1 MSNENKNSVFHNE
14 YIPSIIR
21 LGRFTNLVGVLMGLL
36 PGLVLVFVFGL
47 HPQPQHILTGFL
59 LIASMEGVFWFIEP
73 ISYYGVLG
81 IPGTYMSFLSGNIS
95 NLRMPVSIAVQNAA
109 EVEPGSEKGT
119 IISTIGIAV
128 SVVVNVL
135 ILTIGVILGA
145 SILSLVPAEVS
156 VALTNIVP
164 ALFGALFAQQ
174 LVSDLKTGLV
184 AAGLAVVVH
193 ILGYYTPVFNWV
205 PGGSYWFMM
214 VIIIFGTIFIGRA
227 IATKKTEEK

>member
-1 MSNENKNSVFHNE
+1 MNSEKNNGVFHSE

-21 LGRFTNLVGVLMGLL
+21 IGRFTNLVGVLIGML
-36 PGLVLVFVFGL
+36 PGLVLVFIFGL
-47 HPQPQHILTGFL
+47 RPQPQHILTGFL

-95 NLRMPVSIAVQNAA
+95 NLRMPVAIAAQNAA
-109 EVEPGSEKGT
+109 DVEPGSEKGT
-119 IISTIGIAV
+119 VISTIGIAT

-135 ILTIGVILGA
+135 ILTVGVILGS
-145 SILSLVPAEVS
+145 SILSLVPAEIS
-156 VALTNIVP
+156 AALTNIVP

-184 AAGLAVVVH
+184 AAGLAVAVH
-193 ILGYYTPVFNWV
+193 LIGYYTPLLNWV
-205 PGGSYWFMM
+205 PGGSYWLMM
-214 VIIIFGTIFIGRA
+214 VVIIFGTIFIGRA
-227 IATKKTEEK
+227 ISTKKAE

>member
-1 MSNENKNSVFHNE
+1 MSNESKESVFYKD

-21 LGRFTNLVGVLMGLL
+21 LGRFTNLLGVFMGLL
-36 PGLVLVFVFGL
+36 PGLVLLFVFDL
-47 HPQPQHILTGFL
+47 HPQPQHILTRFL

-128 SVVVNVL
+128 SIIVNVL
-135 ILTIGVILGA
+135 ILTLGVILG
-145 SILSLVPAEVS
+145 SSVLSMVPEGVTN
-156 VALTNIVP
+156 ALTNIVP

-174 LVSDLKTGLV
+174 LVSDLKTGIV
-184 AAGLAVVVH
+184 AACLAVAVH
-193 ILGYYTPVFNWV
+193 LIGYFTPLLNWV

-214 VIIIFGTIFIGRA
+214 VLIIFGTIFIGRG
-227 IATKKTEEK
+227 ISGKK

>member
-1 MSNENKNSVFHNE
+1 MKMSKEKKGNTFQTE

-21 LGRFTNLVGVLMGLL
+21 LGRVTNLLGVLMGLL

-47 HPQPQHILTGFL
+47 HPQPQHILAGFL

-109 EVEPGSEKGT
+109 DVEPGSEKGT
-119 IISTIGIAV
+119 VISTIGIAV
-128 SVVVNVL
+128 SVVVNIL
-135 ILTIGVILGA
+135 ILTIGVILG
-145 SILSLVPAEVS
+145 SSVLSLVPAS
-156 VALTNIVP
+156 VITALNNIVP

-174 LVSDLKTGLV
+174 VVSDLKTGAV
-184 AAGLAVVVH
+184 AAVLAIVVH
-193 ILGYYTPVFNWV
+193 LVGYYTPLLNWV

-214 VIIIFGTIFIGRA
+214 VLIIFGTILIGRA
-227 IATKKTEEK
+227 IATKKG

>member
-1 MSNENKNSVFHNE
+1 MNTGNKDSVFHKE

-21 LGRFTNLVGVLMGLL
+21 LGRFTNLMGVLIGLL
-36 PGLVLVFVFGL
+36 PGLALIFIFGL
-47 HPQPQHILTGFL
+47 YPQPQHILTGFL

-73 ISYYGVLG
+73 VSYYGVLG

-95 NLRMPVSIAVQNAA
+95 NLRMPVAIAVQNAA

-135 ILTIGVILGA
+135 LLTVGVILG
-145 SILSLVPAEVS
+145 SSVLSLVPES
-156 VALTNIVP
+156 ITMALTNIVP

-184 AAGLAVVVH
+184 AAGLAVGVH
-193 ILGYYTPVFNWV
+193 IIGYYTPLLNWV
-205 PGGSYWFMM
+205 PGGSYWLMM
-214 VIIIFGTIFIGRA
+214 VLIIFGTILIGRA
-227 IATKKTEEK
+227 ISGKK

>member
-1 MSNENKNSVFHNE
+1 MNQESKESIFHKE
-14 YIPSIIR
+14 YIPSIVR

-36 PGLVLVFVFGL
+36 PGLVLLFVFGL
-47 HPQPQHILTGFL
+47 RPQPQHILTGFL
-59 LIASMEGVFWFIEP
+59 VVASMEGVFWFIEP

-135 ILTIGVILGA
+135 ILTVGVILGS
-145 SILSLVPAEVS
+145 SILSMVPAEVTL
-156 VALTNIVP
+156 ALTNIVP

-174 LVSDLKTGLV
+174 VVSDLKTGLV
-184 AAGLAVVVH
+184 AAVLAVVVH
-193 ILGYYTPVFNWV
+193 IIGYYTPLLNWV
-205 PGGSYWFMM
+205 PGGSYWLMM
-214 VIIIFGTIFIGRA
+214 VVIIFGTILIGRS
-227 IATKKTEEK
+227 IATKKKQ

>member
-1 MSNENKNSVFHNE
+1 MNNETKNSVFHND
-14 YIPSIIR
+14 YIPAIIKIGR
-21 LGRFTNLVGVLMGLL
+21 LTNLLGVLIGLL
-36 PGLVLVFVFGL
+36 PAAVCIFIYGLV
-47 HPQPQHILTGFL
+47 PEIQHVITGFI

-95 NLRMPVSIAVQNAA
+95 NLRLPVSIAVQNAA

-128 SVVVNVL
+128 SVVVNIA
-135 ILTIGVILGA
+135 ILTTGVILG
-145 SILSLVPAEVS
+145 SSVLSLVPAGV
-156 VALTNIVP
+156 VTALTNIVP

-174 LVSDLKTGLV
+174 VVSDLKTGIV
-184 AAGLAVVVH
+184 AAVLAVVVH
-193 ILGYYTPVFNWV
+193 IVGYYTPLLNWV

-214 VIIIFGTIFIGRA
+214 VLIIFGTILIGRA
-227 IATKKTEEK
+227 IATKKD

>member
-1 MSNENKNSVFHNE
+1 MNNENKNNVFLND
-14 YIPSIIR
+14 YIPTIIKI
-21 LGRFTNLVGVLMGLL
+21 GRFTNLLGVLIALL
-36 PGLVLVFVFGL
+36 PAAVCIFIYGLV
-47 HPQPQHILTGFL
+47 PEIQHVITGFI

-95 NLRMPVSIAVQNAA
+95 NLRLPVSIAVQNAA

-128 SVVVNVL
+128 SIILNIA
-135 ILTIGVILGA
+135 ILTMGVILG
-145 SILSLVPAEVS
+145 SSVLSLVPAGV
-156 VALTNIVP
+156 VTALTNIVP

-174 LVSDLKTGLV
+174 VVSDLKTGIV
-184 AAGLAVVVH
+184 AAVLAVVVH
-193 ILGYYTPVFNWV
+193 IVGYYTPLLNWV

-214 VIIIFGTIFIGRA
+214 VLIIFGTILIGRA
-227 IATKKTEEK
+227 IATKKN